1 LGLSHGLE
9 PRNVKL
15 WVAQRPTRDLKSQD
29 GFLQC
34 DSGHER
40 IEDHVN
46 QSLRNARVNSVA
58 EINKAST
65 KREIP
70 PGEVGDFEAGGA
82 GCDFM

>member
-1 LGLSHGLE
+1 MVSF
-9 PRNVKL
+9 NVIQGTK
-15 WVAQRPTRDLKSQD
+15 
-29 GFLQC
+29 
-34 DSGHER
+34 R

-65 KREIP
+65 KHEIA